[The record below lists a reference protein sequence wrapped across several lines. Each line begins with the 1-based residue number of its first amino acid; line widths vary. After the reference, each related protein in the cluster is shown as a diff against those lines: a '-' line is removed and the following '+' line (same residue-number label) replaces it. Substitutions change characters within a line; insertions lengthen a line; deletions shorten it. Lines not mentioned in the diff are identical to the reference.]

1 MSLRLWSP
9 FNLNIGE
16 EVCDFLRVKSIPDL
30 NFGLMSNIRLG
41 ESEGEDAYS
50 LVLVAVFEVVWNL
63 ISGY

>member
-1 MSLRLWSP
+1 
-9 FNLNIGE
+9 
-16 EVCDFLRVKSIPDL
+16 
-30 NFGLMSNIRLG
+30 MSNIRLG